1 MRNSMSFATRMSLVA
16 AALALSAA
24 SANAAVYN
32 VEFWNYDGGGTFS
45 SGTLA
50 DASNPILTTTP
61 PTSSFTYTGALNW
74 QVTGSQGSPNLAGP
88 FVTFSGGTISNYTG
102 IPTFLTT
109 SLSSVGD
116 SGPGSTSFFQVTG
129 SGTFSGGSITH
140 DDGASVYLDGSS
152 TAIVSQP
159 KETSAEVGTFVT
171 TPGFHTFT
179 IDYVEGNGAPSQ
191 LTFMTTAVP
200 EPATWAMM
208 IVGFFGIGF
217 MAYRR
222 KQNGSAFRLA

>member
-1 MRNSMSFATRMSLVA
+1 
-16 AALALSAA
+16 
-24 SANAAVYN
+24 

-45 SGTLA
+45 SGTNA

-61 PTSSFTYTGALNW
+61 ATASFTYTGALNW
-74 QVTGSQGSPNLAGP
+74 QVTAPQGSPNLAGP
-88 FVTFSGGTISNYTG
+88 FVTFSGGTIGNFTG
-102 IPTFLTT
+102 LISEATFLTT
-109 SLSSVGD
+109 SLSNVGD

-159 KETSAEVGTFVT
+159 VETSAELGTFVT

-208 IVGFFGIGF
+208 ILGFLGVGF

-222 KQNGSAFRLA
+222 KQNGSALRLA